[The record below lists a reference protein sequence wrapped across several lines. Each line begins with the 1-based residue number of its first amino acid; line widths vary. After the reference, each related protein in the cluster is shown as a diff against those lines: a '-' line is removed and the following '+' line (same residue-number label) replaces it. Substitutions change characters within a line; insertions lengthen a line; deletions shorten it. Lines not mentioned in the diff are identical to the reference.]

1 MTDIMIILFD
11 AISSQCNA
19 TVTHSIYSS
28 KQQRSGLSLNNSYL
42 FINKPTPPPD
52 FVTRCFSISV

>member
-28 KQQRSGLSLNNSYL
+28 KQQRSGLSLNSSYL

-52 FVTRCFSISV
+52 FAYF